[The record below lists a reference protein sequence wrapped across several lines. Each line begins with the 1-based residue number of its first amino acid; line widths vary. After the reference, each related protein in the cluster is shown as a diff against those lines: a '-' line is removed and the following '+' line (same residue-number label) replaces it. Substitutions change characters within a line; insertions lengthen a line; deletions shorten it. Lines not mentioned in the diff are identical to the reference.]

1 MIDVSFSL
9 ESIEY
14 FVLILVRIASFMSA
28 APFFNMS
35 NTPRRVKAGFAACVA
50 AIVYEIL
57 PKTALNYNGML
68 EYSVI
73 ALKEVV
79 TGLLIGLAANVCMNI
94 IQLAGNIIDINI
106 GLSMATEYDP
116 VSMTQSAVTGSL
128 YNYFVLLL
136 LVVTNMQHYIL
147 RAIIDSYQV
156 IPINGQNYDWNY
168 MLTTMIT
175 LASDIFVLAFRIVL
189 PVFACI
195 MILNSILGIMAKV
208 APQMNMFA
216 VGIQL
221 KILVGF
227 SVLFLTVGLLPYI
240 SDFVFNEIKKIMA
253 MVIKGMY

>member
-9 ESIEY
+9 DSIEY

-73 ALKEVV
+73 VLKEVV

>member
-1 MIDVSFSL
+1 MVDIEFSL
-9 ESIEY
+9 LSFE
-14 FVLILVRIASFMSA
+14 FFLLLFVRITSFVGV
-28 APFFNMS
+28 APFFGMS
-35 NTPRRVKAGFAACVA
+35 NTPARVKIGFSVFVSILVYGLIPQPELTYVGMFEYSTLVLKEIITGLMIGFAAN
-50 AIVYEIL
+50 L
-57 PKTALNYNGML
+57 
-68 EYSVI
+68 
-73 ALKEVV
+73 
-79 TGLLIGLAANVCMNI
+79 CMNV
-94 IQLAGNIIDINI
+94 LHVAGNIADLNT
-106 GLSMATEYDP
+106 GLSMATQFDP
-116 VSMTQSAVTGSL
+116 ISMTESGITGNMYSYL
-128 YNYFVLLL
+128 VLLL